1 MLRALGEKKEL
12 ILALSGTFWGFDSE
26 ERKELILALS
36 GTFWGLDMEKKGKNS
51 FGTSLFALRLGR
63 LE

>member
-36 GTFWGLDMEKKGKNS
+36 GTFWGLDIEERKELL
-51 FGTSLFALRLGR
+51 GTSLFALRLGR